1 MAFGSSKQNNISA
14 LAIAVASALTV
25 SASAVQA
32 QEEAAVE
39 EKDVEKVVVTGSRVA
54 QDSSLEA
61 ASPVLAINAGD
72 IKTSGQIDLGAML
85 RESPQLQASLPGSF
99 SAFNGTPLGPVDL
112 CCTYFTQQY
121 IGSHIIE
128 NASDTILA

>member
-99 SAFNGTPLGPVDL
+99 SAFNGNPTRSKLTGL
-112 CCTYFTQQY
+112 T
-121 IGSHIIE
+121 
-128 NASDTILA
+128 

>member
-39 EKDVEKVVVTGSRVA
+39 EKDVER
-54 QDSSLEA
+54 D
-61 ASPVLAINAGD
+61 
-72 IKTSGQIDLGAML
+72 
-85 RESPQLQASLPGSF
+85 
-99 SAFNGTPLGPVDL
+99 
-112 CCTYFTQQY
+112 
-121 IGSHIIE
+121 
-128 NASDTILA
+128 

>member
-39 EKDVEKVVVTGSRVA
+39 EKDVEKVVV
-54 QDSSLEA
+54 
-61 ASPVLAINAGD
+61 
-72 IKTSGQIDLGAML
+72 KML
-85 RESPQLQASLPGSF
+85 SPQKSVRTVCERLGFRVDAVVPDYARDREGNLQSLLIMS
-99 SAFNGTPLGPVDL
+99 
-112 CCTYFTQQY
+112 CTLDAWWREMKDFHNESSWPD
-121 IGSHIIE
+121 G
-128 NASDTILA
+128 

>member
-39 EKDVEKVVVTGSRVA
+39 EKDVEKVVVTGF
-54 QDSSLEA
+54 
-61 ASPVLAINAGD
+61 LALL
-72 IKTSGQIDLGAML
+72 KTPPWKQRALFLPLML
-85 RESPQLQASLPGSF
+85 VISKHL
-99 SAFNGTPLGPVDL
+99 VK
-112 CCTYFTQQY
+112 
-121 IGSHIIE
+121 
-128 NASDTILA
+128 

>member
-61 ASPVLAINAGD
+61 ASPVLAINAGHD
-72 IKTSGQIDLGAML
+72 ALT
-85 RESPQLQASLPGSF
+85 GSF
-99 SAFNGTPLGPVDL
+99 WLGQTSTGAKPILQTPPARHDVGGTRW
-112 CCTYFTQQY
+112 
-121 IGSHIIE
+121 S
-128 NASDTILA
+128 N